1 MEEKERLITVLIVVV
16 IYNVIDRLLIH
27 RHQGLT
33 DSAVLISIVLAIVV
47 YLGLIYFFGKKHM
60 N

>member
-1 MEEKERLITVLIVVV
+1 MKEKERLITVLIVVV
-16 IYNVIDRLLIH
+16 VYNVIDRLLIH

-33 DSAVLISIVLAIVV
+33 DSAVIISIVLAIVV